1 MQAKIRAGTYS
12 EQRVNPDTL
21 EGAHR
26 KKRALKEERLARV
39 MEGREGRDEFGA
51 SSARHKKKTGGM
63 SNREKDKKKNLPL
76 AARLKKVRASS
87 ARVCFHLSNSGQ
99 VGGLSAFYSL
109 AHYARTSHQRVVELA
124 STCART
130 RARAAAVR

>member
-1 MQAKIRAGTYS
+1 MGGGEDVLVFQAKIRAGTYS

-51 SSARHKKKTGGM
+51 SSARHKKKTGGK

-76 AARLKKVRASS
+76 AARLKKVCAVLI
-87 ARVCFHLSNSGQ
+87 ARCLSQCGVTVHAN
-99 VGGLSAFYSL
+99 
-109 AHYARTSHQRVVELA
+109 VEPY
-124 STCART
+124 
-130 RARAAAVR
+130 VP